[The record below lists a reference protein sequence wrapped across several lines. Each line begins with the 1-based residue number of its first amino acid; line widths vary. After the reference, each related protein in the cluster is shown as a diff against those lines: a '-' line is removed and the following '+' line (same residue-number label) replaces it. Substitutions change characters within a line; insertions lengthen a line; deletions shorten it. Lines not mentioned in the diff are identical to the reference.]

1 MTKEYA
7 FSKTIVP
14 EEDSN
19 KIYPYL
25 KLAKGIYN
33 ILDINPRD
41 IRAGICTREKGKDRL
56 DILSLDRAWIL
67 EKREVA
73 TMAGRD
79 NCIIDCR
86 GEVPLRIY
94 FEPNRFGKPKKHS
107 ITAKPMVCLE
117 ADADLEQN
125 NQTYKNISVEIMS
138 QGYEIITR

>member
-19 KIYPYL
+19 KISTYL
-25 KLAKGIYN
+25 DLAKGIYN
-33 ILDINPRD
+33 VLDVNPRKVC
-41 IRAGICTREKGKDRL
+41 AGICTREKKKDKL
-56 DILSLDRAWIL
+56 DILSLDQSWIL

-73 TMAGRD
+73 PMAGRD

-86 GEVPLRIY
+86 GEVPLRMY
-94 FEPNRFGKPKKHS
+94 FEPNRLGKPNKHP

-117 ADADLEQN
+117 AEVYPDSN
-125 NQTYKNISVEIMS
+125 NQVYTNLKGEIMS
-138 QGYEIITR
+138 HGYEIIAR